1 MNAWWNTRSP
11 REKALLG
18 IAGLLLAVAA
28 IWQLVL
34 QPAIHTL
41 DRAKLNH
48 EKGTQTLAR
57 LDRIEALIQQGQ
69 TLHPVITAP
78 ATQDAAALQAQAA
91 QMARQAELS
100 VETPP
105 ASQSSF
111 QVRLTGITSPV
122 FFQWVEQVE
131 TGLGVTVSAAT
142 LKQNADGSMDASAEF
157 SLGKRP

>member
-1 MNAWWNTRSP
+1 MSAWWNTRSP

-18 IAGLLLAVAA
+18 IAGALLAVAL

-34 QPAIHTL
+34 QPALHTL

-48 EKGTQTLAR
+48 DRNTQTLAR

-69 TLHPVITAP
+69 TIHPAITAP
-78 ATQDAAALQAQAA
+78 ATQDTAALQAQAA
-91 QMARQAELS
+91 QMARQAGLS

-105 ASQSSF
+105 AMPAAF
-111 QVRLTGITSPV
+111 QIRVTGTTSPV
-122 FFQWVEQVE
+122 FFQWIEQVE
-131 TGLGVTVSAAT
+131 TGLGITVSAAT

-157 SLGKRP
+157 SLGKKS

>member
-1 MNAWWNTRSP
+1 MNTWWNTRSP

-18 IAGLLLAVAA
+18 LAGLLLAVAA

-48 EKGTQTLAR
+48 EKNSQTLAR

-69 TLHPVITAP
+69 TVHPAIAAP

-91 QMARQAELS
+91 QMGRQAGLR

-105 ASQSSF
+105 AGQSSF
-111 QVRLTGITSPV
+111 QIRLAGITSPA

-142 LKQNADGSMDASAEF
+142 LKQNADGNMDASAEF
-157 SLGKRP
+157 DLGKKP